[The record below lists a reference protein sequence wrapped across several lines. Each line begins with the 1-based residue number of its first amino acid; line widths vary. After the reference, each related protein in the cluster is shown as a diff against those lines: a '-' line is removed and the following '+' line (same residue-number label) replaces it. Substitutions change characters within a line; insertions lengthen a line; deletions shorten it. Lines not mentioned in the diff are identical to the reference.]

1 MVGISKDDA
10 ERLMEEFLING
21 SIVDDSSEFAM
32 ESMNILNDKNF
43 KQVLL
48 GTLIIKI
55 KDSIDDKRLNDEKA
69 MRLFMTNITNAMV
82 IGCTDKQLKRCSVN
96 NSIPIKLTSS
106 FSEYV
111 SDDWDNPK
119 LQFAF
124 DQFVS
129 AFVAFE
135 DFEKKYPKIVK
146 II

>member
-10 ERLMEEFLING
+10 EKLMEEFLING
-21 SIVDDSSEFAM
+21 SNVDDSSEFAM
-32 ESMNILNDKNF
+32 ESMDILNDKNF

-55 KDSIDDKRLNDEKA
+55 KDSIDDKRLKDEKD
-69 MRLFMTNITNAMV
+69 MRFFMTNITNAMV
-82 IGCTDKQLKRCSVN
+82 LGCTDKQLKRCSVN
-96 NSIPIKLTSS
+96 NAIPINLTKS

-111 SDDWDNPK
+111 SNDWDNPK

-129 AFVAFE
+129 AFTAFE
-135 DFEKKYPKIVK
+135 QFEKKYPKIVK

>member
-10 ERLMEEFLING
+10 ERLMEEFLVNA
-21 SIVDDSSEFAM
+21 STVDDSREFAM
-32 ESMNILNDKNF
+32 ESMNILNDKDL

-48 GTLIIKI
+48 GSIIVKL
-55 KDSIDDKRLNDEKA
+55 KDSIDDKRLNDEKD
-69 MRLFMTNITNAMV
+69 MRTFMTNIVNAMM
-82 IGCTDKQLKRCSVN
+82 IGCTEKQLKKCASNFKIPN
-96 NSIPIKLTSS
+96 NLKNC

-111 SDDWDNPK
+111 EDDWDNPK

-129 AFVAFE
+129 AFTAFE
-135 DFEKKYPKIVK
+135 LFEKKYPKIVK

>member
-10 ERLMEEFLING
+10 EKLMEEFLING
-21 SIVDDSSEFAM
+21 SNVDDSTEFAL
-32 ESMNILNDKNF
+32 ESMDILNDRNF

-55 KDSIDDKRLNDEKA
+55 KDSIDDKRLNEEKD

-82 IGCTDKQLKRCSVN
+82 IGCTEKQLKRCSVN
-96 NSIPIKLTSS
+96 NVIPTRLKNS

-129 AFVAFE
+129 AFVAYE
-135 DFEKKYPKIVK
+135 EFEKKYPKIVK

>member
-10 ERLMEEFLING
+10 ERLMEEFLVNA
-21 SIVDDSSEFAM
+21 STVDDSREFAM
-32 ESMNILNDKNF
+32 ESMNILNDKDL

-48 GTLIIKI
+48 GSIIVKL
-55 KDSIDDKRLNDEKA
+55 KDSIDDKRLNDEKD
-69 MRLFMTNITNAMV
+69 MRIFMTNIVNAMM
-82 IGCTDKQLKRCSVN
+82 IGCAEKQLKRCASN
-96 NSIPIKLTSS
+96 NKIPNNLKNC

-111 SDDWDNPK
+111 EDDWDNPK

-129 AFVAFE
+129 AFTAFE
-135 DFEKKYPKIVK
+135 LFEKKYPKIVK

>member
-10 ERLMEEFLING
+10 ERLMEEFLVNA
-21 SIVDDSSEFAM
+21 SNVDNSREFAM
-32 ESMNILNDKNF
+32 ESMNILNDKDL

-48 GTLIIKI
+48 GSIIVKL
-55 KDSIDDKRLNDEKA
+55 KDSIDDKRLNDEKD
-69 MRLFMTNITNAMV
+69 MRIFMTNIVNAMM
-82 IGCTDKQLKRCSVN
+82 IGCTEKQLKRCASN
-96 NSIPIKLTSS
+96 NKIPNNLKNC

-111 SDDWDNPK
+111 ENDWDNPK

-129 AFVAFE
+129 AFTAFE
-135 DFEKKYPKIVK
+135 LFEKKYPKIVK

>member
-10 ERLMEEFLING
+10 ERLMEEFLVNA
-21 SIVDDSSEFAM
+21 STVDDSREFAM
-32 ESMNILNDKNF
+32 ESMNILNDKDL

-48 GTLIIKI
+48 GSIIVKL
-55 KDSIDDKRLNDEKA
+55 KDSIDDKRLNDEKD
-69 MRLFMTNITNAMV
+69 MRIFMTNIVNAMM
-82 IGCTDKQLKRCSVN
+82 IGCTEKKLKRCASN
-96 NSIPIKLTSS
+96 NKIPNNLKNC

-111 SDDWDNPK
+111 EDDWDNPK

-129 AFVAFE
+129 AFTAFE
-135 DFEKKYPKIVK
+135 LFEKKYPKIVK

>member
-10 ERLMEEFLING
+10 ERLMEEFLVNA
-21 SIVDDSSEFAM
+21 STVDNSREFAM
-32 ESMNILNDKNF
+32 ESMNILNDKDL

-48 GTLIIKI
+48 GSIIVKL
-55 KDSIDDKRLNDEKA
+55 KDSIDDKRLNDEKD
-69 MRLFMTNITNAMV
+69 MRIFMTNIVNAMM
-82 IGCTDKQLKRCSVN
+82 IGCTEKQLKRCASN
-96 NSIPIKLTSS
+96 NKIPNNLKNC

-111 SDDWDNPK
+111 ENDWDNPK

-129 AFVAFE
+129 AFTAFE
-135 DFEKKYPKIVK
+135 LFEKKYPKIVK